1 MNKITI
7 VIEVQEATAFTVHP
21 IIGASGKTYGHAMY
35 DPKRGAMAF
44 RMSLEEWRAAKAD
57 LCLAHRPFYGLVYDV
72 EVEPEVVSASIES
85 PVSEPVA
92 VVQTI
97 PASFDEA
104 VAETAGPTL
113 LKKISNLR
121 RKKK

>member
-1 MNKITI
+1 MNKVTI
-7 VIEVQEATAFTVHP
+7 VIEVQEATAFAVHP

-35 DPKRGAMAF
+35 DPKRGAMTF

-72 EVEPEVVSASIES
+72 EIEPEVVSATTT
-85 PVSEPVA
+85 
-92 VVQTI
+92 QT
-97 PASFDEA
+97 PTTAEA
-104 VAETAGPTL
+104 MTPDQALAETSTL
-113 LKKISNLR
+113 VGKISNLR

>member
-1 MNKITI
+1 MNKVTI
-7 VIEVQEATAFTVHP
+7 VIEVQEATAFAVHP

-57 LCLAHRPFYGLVYDV
+57 LCLANRPFYGLVYDV
-72 EVEPEVVSASIES
+72 EVEPEVVSATI
-85 PVSEPVA
+85 
-92 VVQTI
+92 VQT
-97 PASFDEA
+97 PLAAEPLSPPEA
-104 VAETAGPTL
+104 LAETNTL
-113 LKKISNLR
+113 IGKISKLR

>member
-1 MNKITI
+1 MSKVTI

-35 DPKRGAMAF
+35 DRKRGTMAM
-44 RMSLEEWRAAKAD
+44 RMTLEEWRAAKAD

-72 EVEPEVVSASIES
+72 EVEPEVVSTTIET
-85 PVSEPVA
+85 PAASEPMPP
-92 VVQTI
+92 Q
-97 PASFDEA
+97 EA
-104 VAETAGPTL
+104 LAETKTL
-113 LKKISNLR
+113 IGKISGLR

>member
-1 MNKITI
+1 MNKVTI
-7 VIEVQEATAFTVHP
+7 VIEVQEATAFPVHP

-72 EVEPEVVSASIES
+72 EVEPEVVSATIET
-85 PVSEPVA
+85 PPASEPL
-92 VVQTI
+92 
-97 PASFDEA
+97 PPEEA
-104 VAETAGPTL
+104 LAETSTL
-113 LKKISNLR
+113 IGKISKLR

>member
-1 MNKITI
+1 MNKVTI

-44 RMSLEEWRAAKAD
+44 RMSLEEWRTAKAD

-72 EVEPEVVSASIES
+72 EIEPE
-85 PVSEPVA
+85 
-92 VVQTI
+92 
-97 PASFDEA
+97 PASETVEA
-104 VAETAGPTL
+104 PAATELLPPQEALAETGML
-113 LKKISNLR
+113 IKKISNLR

>member
-1 MNKITI
+1 MNKVTI
-7 VIEVQEATAFTVHP
+7 VIEVQEATAFAVHP

-57 LCLAHRPFYGLVYDV
+57 LCLANRPFYGLVYDV
-72 EVEPEVVSASIES
+72 ETEPDVVSASIE
-85 PVSEPVA
+85 
-92 VVQTI
+92 T
-97 PASFDEA
+97 PAAAKPLSSQEA
-104 VAETAGPTL
+104 LAETDTL
-113 LKKISNLR
+113 IGKISKLR

>member
-1 MNKITI
+1 MNKVTI
-7 VIEVQEATAFTVHP
+7 VIEVQEATAFAVHP

-57 LCLAHRPFYGLVYDV
+57 LCLANRPFYGLVYDV
-72 EVEPEVVSASIES
+72 EIEPEVVSASIETPAAAEPLS
-85 PVSEPVA
+85 P
-92 VVQTI
+92 Q
-97 PASFDEA
+97 EA
-104 VAETAGPTL
+104 LAETSTL
-113 LKKISNLR
+113 IGKISNLR